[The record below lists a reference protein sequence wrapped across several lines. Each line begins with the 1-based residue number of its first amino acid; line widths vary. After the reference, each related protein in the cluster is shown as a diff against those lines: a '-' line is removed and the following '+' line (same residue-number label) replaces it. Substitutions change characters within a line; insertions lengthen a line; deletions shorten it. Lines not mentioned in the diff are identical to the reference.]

1 MADDV
6 KLPGA
11 KMIDGQRTT
20 ISDEHVHSARGD
32 LAANEDHNESEDRKE
47 SATSNDNEGHKDAL
61 EQVDLNAAMQS
72 WCHRV
77 LHLPSIRFLGTVS
90 NTGTN
95 LKFMQRHERY
105 GPRNVRNPIDIK
117 PNRRT

>member
-1 MADDV
+1 MDDDV

-77 LHLPSIRFLGTVS
+77 AKLVS
-90 NTGTN
+90 QSSQPPIHTFSGYSV
-95 LKFMQRHERY
+95 KYRY
-105 GPRNVRNPIDIK
+105 GS
-117 PNRRT
+117 

>member
-1 MADDV
+1 MDDDV

-47 SATSNDNEGHKDAL
+47 SATSNDNEGHKDDL
-61 EQVDLNAAMQS
+61 EQVDLNAAWQLVSQS
-72 WCHRV
+72 SPPPIHGLANCW
-77 LHLPSIRFLGTVS
+77 SIMLRWPDLAS
-90 NTGTN
+90 CS
-95 LKFMQRHERY
+95 LASRSC
-105 GPRNVRNPIDIK
+105 
-117 PNRRT
+117 